1 MKTIIFALNALAIL
15 FCSSMARSEELLSL
29 KFGFVTPVTVPG
41 AVKGGLKAIIGNPK
55 IVDFTLGPNNV
66 FWFVGLCPGTTNII
80 VSDPDNGAE
89 IYRATIQVG
98 GREITQYILPM
109 TASGVITRVFRSDL
123 GYTSLGASQ
132 QGASQQASGESCV
145 TEAPTRST
153 TEQEKI
159 K

>member
-1 MKTIIFALNALAIL
+1 
-15 FCSSMARSEELLSL
+15 MARSEEFLSM
-29 KFGFVTPVTVPG
+29 KPGFVMPVTVPG
-41 AVKGGLKAIIGNPK
+41 AKGGLKTIIGNPK

-80 VSDPDNGAE
+80 MSDPENGAE
-89 IYRATIQVG
+89 VFRATIQVS

-109 TASGVITRVFRSDL
+109 AARGVITRVFRSDL

-132 QGASQQASGESCV
+132 PAASQQGASQQASSESCTAEV
-145 TEAPTRST
+145 PIRNT